1 MRRWIDMR
9 LAAVSAVVATT
20 VSLASVARAQVAPTP
35 APEPTPP
42 AEPAPAP
49 VEPVAPAPQPSEPAA
64 APPEAPAAAV
74 ATEAA
79 APNRPEGTSMGIGVG
94 YSFPAQV
101 LEPNLASV
109 RFRFA
114 SGLTIEPTVVLATSR
129 ATTEIGP
136 AETETETSEGTF
148 AANVRLPL
156 AGRGKIDLVLLGGA
170 SISYL
175 KQSPDGPDND
185 TTTTT
190 LALSWGLGLDYWPK
204 QSWCLSAS
212 ASNPLFSFAR
222 TRQEMVPQDQ
232 KSTTLSIGAIFDPA
246 IYAMLHMFF

>member
-1 MRRWIDMR
+1 MR
-9 LAAVSAVVATT
+9 LIAVIAAAAATL
-20 VSLASVARAQVAPTP
+20 SLASAARAQVAPAP
-35 APEPTPP
+35 APEPAPP
-42 AEPAPAP
+42 EPAPAP
-49 VEPVAPAPQPSEPAA
+49 VEPVAPAPQPSEPAP
-64 APPEAPAAAV
+64 APPAPPAAEQPVDVEAPAR
-74 ATEAA
+74 
-79 APNRPEGTSMGIGVG
+79 NRPEGMSVGIGAG

-114 SGLTIEPTVVLATSR
+114 SGLTVEPTVVLATSR
-129 ATTEIGP
+129 STTELGP

-148 AANVRLPL
+148 ATNLRFPL

-170 SISYL
+170 GISYQ

-212 ASNPLFSFAR
+212 ATNPLFSFSR

-232 KSTTLSIGAIFDPA
+232 KSTTLSLGAIFDPA